1 LPFSNNK
8 NKGFKMAK
16 QKELPKKAASDGL
29 QLKDV
34 GNILQM
40 RRAID
45 PSHRA
50 TNAIR
55 ARFHVADLIP
65 VRYVLNFKAL
75 NKKESAVKYN
85 FSAAFEE
92 YQGICDNYGLNS
104 DYAGIRLWMTDDTT
118 ITENFSNEYGANA
131 IQSTISSF
139 GGVGQQIRDFAKA
152 TGTEMGAAAKSV
164 ADKAVASTASVIGSL
179 AGSVS
184 GVEDNLAKG
193 IEQTVAGIM
202 GTAAEMIIDGKAVS
216 LPKVWKN
223 STYNPATSF
232 TVKLVSPYG
241 SPAAVNR
248 YILEPLLY
256 ILILTAP
263 RSSDG
268 LSYGL
273 PRPVRVRAYGLSNI
287 NLGMIQNVSLNRGGG
302 AAVFNQYKQPL
313 TLDVVLTIAP
323 LTDGFAA
330 MEPGMD
336 DLAKF
341 SEVPVVY
348 EDKTHSYN
356 DYDNLG
362 NTPAI
367 TTIGNVIQS
376 LRPAPNDVIRY
387 GDYEKSDDADD
398 SESDTVTPDEEQAVQ
413 TEDEEN
419 SECAESADAI
429 IE

>member
-1 LPFSNNK
+1 
-8 NKGFKMAK
+8 MAK
-16 QKELPKKAASDGL
+16 QKELPKSATASGL

-40 RRAID
+40 RQTID
-45 PSHRA
+45 KNYRA

-65 VRYVLNFKAL
+65 VRYLLDFKAL
-75 NKKESAVKYN
+75 NKNVAAVKYN
-85 FSAAFEE
+85 FDEAITE
-92 YQGICDNYGLNS
+92 YQNICYHYGLDG
-104 DYAGIRLWMTDDTT
+104 DYAGLRLWMTDDTT
-118 ITENFSNEYGANA
+118 ITENFSNEYGPNA

-139 GGVGQQIRDFAKA
+139 SGVGQQLRDFTKA
-152 TGTEMGAAAKSV
+152 TGTELGASAKKAAAKGIS
-164 ADKAVASTASVIGSL
+164 AASSTIGAL
-179 AGSVS
+179 AGAVP
-184 GVEDNLAKG
+184 GVDADLAKG
-193 IEQTVAGIM
+193 ISDTVGSIM

-241 SPAAVNR
+241 SPEAVNR

-273 PRPVRVRAYGLSNI
+273 PRPVRIRAYGLSNI
-287 NLGMIQNVSLNRGGG
+287 NLGMISNVSLNRGGG
-302 AAVFNQYKQPL
+302 SAVFNQYKQPL
-313 TLDVVLTIAP
+313 TLDVVLTVSP
-323 LTDGFAA
+323 LTDGFAV
-330 MEPGMD
+330 MEPGID
-336 DLAKF
+336 DMARF
-341 SEVPVVY
+341 SPKSTVFQ
-348 EDKTHSYN
+348 DKTSFGGAYSN
-356 DYDNLG
+356 VG

-376 LRPAPNDVIRY
+376 LRPAPKSVIRY
-387 GDYEKSDDADD
+387 GDYEKTD
-398 SESDTVTPDEEQAVQ
+398 SETSSKTETVSVDKEQAAE
-413 TEDEEN
+413 TEY
-419 SECAESADAI
+419 SEDSTCESSIAQMV
-429 IE
+429 